1 MTWVFAAKRIQ
12 VIILSIAAM
21 LVTADV
27 AANTNTTEMCYMRID
42 LKHINKKS

>member
-12 VIILSIAAM
+12 VIILSVAAM

-42 LKHINKKS
+42 LEHINKKS